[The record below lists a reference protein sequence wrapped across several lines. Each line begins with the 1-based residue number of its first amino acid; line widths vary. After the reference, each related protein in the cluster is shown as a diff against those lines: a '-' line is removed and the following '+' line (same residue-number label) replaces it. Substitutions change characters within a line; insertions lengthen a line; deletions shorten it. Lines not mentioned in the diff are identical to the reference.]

1 MRAVRPHAHLGT
13 AVLQVVLLR
22 SDPHQTC
29 QKKEGGSEA
38 RPHPCHHVEIST
50 RNAVLTPGETPGPQE
65 RARARKRKRKVND
78 TRKET
83 LSPQQSYQGRMS
95 PLPGRKLPASHKA
108 DWYFHT
114 FVWALCQ
121 TLQHVLA
128 CTHHSS
134 HHMMMMMMTIT
145 FYRTVMLTCHHQSSH
160 HDDDDDD
167 DDCTSTLPSLAQW
180 PTQRQATHQT
190 ST

>member
-1 MRAVRPHAHLGT
+1 MDGCRRRHHRRSGT
-13 AVLQVVLLR
+13 R
-22 SDPHQTC
+22 STASLPCNRRQTG
-29 QKKEGGSEA
+29 ETSA
-38 RPHPCHHVEIST
+38 AVEIST
-50 RNAVLTPGETPGPQE
+50 RSAVLTPGETPGPQE
-65 RARARKRKRKVND
+65 RARARKQKRKVND

-83 LSPQQSYQGRMS
+83 LSPLQSYQGRMS

-167 DDCTSTLPSLAQW
+167 DCTSTLPSLAQW